1 MDILHRFPC
10 VGMECCDTVAMVSRV
25 LFVEDDSKIRQVISA
40 SLTDE
45 GFEVVEAPTGEY
57 ATSEVDLE
65 SLDLAIIDLRL
76 PGINGMDV
84 VRNLRQRTTIPL
96 VILTAHGDS
105 NDVVTGL
112 EAGADDFLNKPIAA
126 TELGATPRDSA
137 PDDRRCNA
145 RSAVATSVG
154 SVRIDSSLYEATV
167 ADAQLHL
174 TRTEFG
180 VLRALVQASPATL
193 SRQAL
198 LEAVWGYDYL
208 GDSRLVD
215 MQIYRLRQ
223 KLESHGL
230 KEKLLTVRGVGFR
243 LIP

>member
-1 MDILHRFPC
+1 
-10 VGMECCDTVAMVSRV
+10 MECCDTVAMVSRV

-76 PGINGMDV
+76 PGIDGIDV

-105 NDVVTGL
+105 SDVVTGL

-126 TELGATPRDSA
+126 KELVARLRAILRRTTDGATPD
-137 PDDRRCNA
+137 P
-145 RSAVATSVG
+145 AVATSVG
-154 SVRIDSSLYEATV
+154 SVRIDSSRYEATV
-167 ADAQLHL
+167 ADARLHL

-180 VLRALVQASPATL
+180 VLRALVHASPATL